1 MDINLK
7 ESNGIDAT
15 ATITNSLPKTK
26 IIGLSLHSD
35 ISIVKRLISVG
46 AKGYLSKNCDRSEM
60 IEAIHKVFTGEIYIA
75 AEIKDRYFSSM
86 MQVQSENAEAKKE
99 LTTKEIEI
107 IKLISTGMTSKEI
120 GDKLFIS
127 SRTVDTHRHNILKKL
142 EIPNAA
148 QLSRW
153 AIEKGYV

>member
-1 MDINLK
+1 
-7 ESNGIDAT
+7 
-15 ATITNSLPKTK
+15 
-26 IIGLSLHSD
+26 
-35 ISIVKRLISVG
+35 
-46 AKGYLSKNCDRSEM
+46 
-60 IEAIHKVFTGEIYIA
+60 
-75 AEIKDRYFSSM
+75 
-86 MQVQSENAEAKKE
+86 
-99 LTTKEIEI
+99 
-107 IKLISTGMTSKEI
+107 MTSKEI